1 MKNEN
6 YAIMRFAKIKNMNE
20 IRRYDYH
27 NTHREKLV
35 LMRPENS
42 IKNYS
47 WCPAQY
53 EFEQT
58 VKARYKKASAG
69 VKTRKNAVLA
79 VEFVFAYSPTA
90 RVKISDWMNANKQ
103 FLAKNFGG
111 EENIIDITLHLD
123 ESSPHAHALI
133 IPKADEKLSWM
144 KFINGPA
151 DCVKLQTKYAEEMA
165 QFGLKRGKQKMK
177 NTNIKKYITPHQYW
191 QEKAEEEIKT
201 LSGNQLADY
210 ILKNEK
216 GER

>member
-6 YAIMRFAKIKNMNE
+6 YAIMRFAKIKNMNG

-27 NTHREKLV
+27 NTHREKLI

-42 IKNYS
+42 IKNRS

-53 EFEQT
+53 EVEQT
-58 VKARYKKASAG
+58 VKARYKKASEG

-79 VEFVFAYSPTA
+79 VEFVFAYSPIA
-90 RVKISDWMNANKQ
+90 RVKIGDWMNANKQ
-103 FLAKNFGG
+103 FLANNFGG

-133 IPKADEKLSWM
+133 IPKAGGKLSWM
-144 KFINGPA
+144 KFVDGPA
-151 DCVKLQTKYAEEMA
+151 DCVALQTRYAAAME
-165 QFGLKRGKQKMK
+165 QFGLKRGKRKMK
-177 NTNIKKYITPHQYW
+177 NREIKKYITPHDFW
-191 QEKAEEEIKT
+191 QKKAESKIMT
-201 LSGNQLADY
+201 LSGNKLADY
-210 ILKNEK
+210 ILKNK